1 MDPQSTLRQG
11 RGVLRP
17 LAAAALLLAAAFLA
31 GLAWFAATLPRQ
43 PADLPAET
51 TDAVVVVTGGS
62 GRIAAGLRLLEE
74 KRAGKLFVSGVDRT
88 AGMAELLKYTP
99 RPEGLPEDLQC
110 CVALGY
116 LAGDTVGNAAE
127 TAAWMRDQGFRSL
140 RLVTA
145 NYHMRRAVLEFRMAM
160 PDLTILTYPV
170 DPNGF
175 PASSWWQSSG
185 ALGLVFNEYAKY
197 LVTAAKYL
205 AFEARRAIAGT
216 AA

>member
-1 MDPQSTLRQG
+1 M
-11 RGVLRP
+11 RP
-17 LAAAALLLAAAFLA
+17 LAAAALVLAAAFFA
-31 GLAWFAATLPRQ
+31 GFAWFATTLPRE
-43 PADLPAET
+43 PRDLPAEA

-62 GRIAAGLRLLEE
+62 GRLAAGLQLLEA
-74 KRAGKLFVSGVDRT
+74 KRAAKLLVSGVDRAT
-88 AGMAELLKYTP
+88 GMAELLKHTP
-99 RPEGLPEDLQC
+99 RPEGLTEDLQC

-145 NYHMRRAVLEFRMAM
+145 NYHMRRAALEFRMAM
-160 PDLTILTYPV
+160 PDLSILTYPV
-170 DPNGF
+170 EPSGISRD
-175 PASSWWQSSG
+175 SWWQSRG
-185 ALGLVFNEYAKY
+185 TLGLMVTEYTKY

-216 AA
+216 VA